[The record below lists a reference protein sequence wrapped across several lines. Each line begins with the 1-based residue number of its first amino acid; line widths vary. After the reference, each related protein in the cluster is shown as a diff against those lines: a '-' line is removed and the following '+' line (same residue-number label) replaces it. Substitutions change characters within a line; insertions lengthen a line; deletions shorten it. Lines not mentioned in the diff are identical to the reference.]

1 MRIIAGQYRG
11 RSLSAPKG
19 RDVRPTSDKVRE
31 SIFSILGARIDLEG
45 LQVLDVFCGTGA
57 LGLEALSRGAAHCV
71 FIDKSSESLSVARYN
86 AQNLGV
92 PAEAVQFIK
101 ADAASLKQR
110 TALYSAGTG
119 NSAGSAATPPQ
130 AADLFFCD
138 PPYKKGL
145 IAPCLQALAQ
155 GDYLAAGALGIL
167 EAEKGF
173 NANADIPDIFEIL
186 QHKKY
191 GDTEIFLVEKSS

>member
-11 RSLSAPKG
+11 RGLSAPKG

-31 SIFSILGARIDLEG
+31 SIFSILCARIDLDG

-86 AQNLGV
+86 AQNLDV
-92 PAEAVQFIK
+92 PVEAVQFIK
-101 ADAASLKQR
+101 ADAASLKPR
-110 TALYSAGTG
+110 ATLYSAGST
-119 NSAGSAATPPQ
+119 ATPPQ

-138 PPYKKGL
+138 PPYKKAL
-145 IAPCLQALAQ
+145 ITPCLQALAQ
-155 GDYLAAGALGIL
+155 GGYLAAGALGIL

-173 NANADIPDIFEIL
+173 NAAADIPDIFAIL

-191 GDTEIFLVEKSS
+191 GDTEIFLVEKIS